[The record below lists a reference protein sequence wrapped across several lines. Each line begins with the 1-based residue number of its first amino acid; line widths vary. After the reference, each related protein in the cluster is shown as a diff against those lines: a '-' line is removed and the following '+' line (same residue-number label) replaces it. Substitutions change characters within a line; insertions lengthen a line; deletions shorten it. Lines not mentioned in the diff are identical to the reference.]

1 MFARFLASAA
11 LAASLIVAGS
21 PAGAQMRRGSA
32 PGDFDFYVL
41 ALSWSSGFCATG
53 GADKGK
59 AQCDRGAGLGFV
71 VHGLWPQYEKGYP
84 RDCETSAAPSEALV
98 RSMLDIMPAPGLV
111 RHEWRSHGS
120 CAGLSPDA
128 YFETVRAARERVTVP
143 AAYGR
148 LDRWTTVRPADVER
162 AFIAANPGLDAAMV
176 APVCGKRFLSE
187 IRLCLTKTL
196 EFRAC
201 PEIDGQACRLDS
213 AVMPPVRN

>member
-1 MFARFLASAA
+1 MNARLLRTAAA
-11 LAASLIVAGS
+11 LVAL
-21 PAGAQMRRGSA
+21 ALLAMVARRLGGGDS
-32 PGDFDFYVL
+32 DFDFYVL
-41 ALSWSSGFCATG
+41 ALSWSPSYCAIEG
-53 GADKGK
+53 DGADP
-59 AQCDRGAGLGFV
+59 AQCASGRPYAFV

-196 EFRAC
+196 EFRPC

-213 AVMPPVRN
+213 AVMPPVRK